1 MKTDQACGNGF
12 GLHPPLCPQLRRFAG
27 AGRID
32 SHRMRGNNLCS
43 LKESNM
49 PLPYPATY
57 YAQSLTETAAR
68 PALRGIEEA
77 DVIVIGGGLAGLITA
92 LELARGGLKPLVL
105 EAHVVGWG
113 ASGRNGG
120 IVSPAFAAG
129 SAAIAARVGADAARA
144 LHRLTIEGVSRVR
157 GYIRD
162 LGISG
167 ADPIPGLLNLRRFDH
182 AADLHAYAAEF
193 AQDFGY
199 ALTYLN
205 RAAIRE
211 RLDSARYF
219 HGLADHQAFHIHPLN
234 YLRGLASEL
243 ERLGG
248 RIFEGSPALQAQF
261 KGAQK
266 RVKTAQGEAR
276 APRVVFATGG
286 YTDGLV
292 PRLKRAVLPIAT
304 YMMVSEVAPD
314 LIASAIRTRE
324 AILDDRRA
332 SDYYRVIEGGNRLL
346 WGGRI
351 TTRAASAAGVAQE
364 LRREM
369 IGAFPQL
376 AGLRTE
382 LSWSGQM
389 GYARHLM
396 PQVGVM
402 ESGAWHITAFGGHG
416 LNTTAVAGKVLAEAI
431 LGETDRL
438 AMFKAFG
445 LDWAGGPLGL
455 AAAQVTYWTLQA
467 QDWWRER

>member
-1 MKTDQACGNGF
+1 MT
-12 GLHPPLCPQLRRFAG
+12 
-27 AGRID
+27 
-32 SHRMRGNNLCS
+32 
-43 LKESNM
+43 
-49 PLPYPATY
+49 LPYPTTY
-57 YAQSLTETAAR
+57 YAQSLSESRAR
-68 PALRGIEEA
+68 PMLRGVEEA
-77 DVIVIGGGLAGLITA
+77 DVIVVGGGLAGLVTA

-105 EAHVVGWG
+105 EAQAVGWG

-120 IVSPAFAAG
+120 IVSPAFACG
-129 SAAIAARVGADAARA
+129 SEDITARVGVEAARA
-144 LHRLTIEGVSRVR
+144 LHRLTIEGVDRVR

-162 LGISG
+162 LGITG
-167 ADPIPGLLNLRRFDH
+167 ADPISGLLNLRRFDR
-182 AADLHAYAAEF
+182 ADDLHAYAAEF

-199 ALTYLN
+199 ELTYLD

-211 RLDSARYF
+211 RLVSDRYF
-219 HGLADHQAFHIHPLN
+219 HGLADAQAFHIHPLN
-234 YLRGLASEL
+234 YLRGLAAEL

-248 RIFEGSPALQAQF
+248 RIYEGSPATQAQF
-261 KGAQK
+261 KAATK
-266 RVKTAQGEAR
+266 VVTTAQGEAR

-324 AILDDRRA
+324 AVLDDRRA

-376 AGLRTE
+376 AALKTE

-396 PQVGVM
+396 PQVGLM
-402 ESGAWHITAFGGHG
+402 EPGTWHITAFGGHG
-416 LNTTAVAGKVLAEAI
+416 LNTTAVAGKVLAESI
-431 LGETDRL
+431 LGESDRL
-438 AMFKAFG
+438 AMFAGFG

-455 AAAQVTYWTLQA
+455 AVAQATYWKLQV

>member
-1 MKTDQACGNGF
+1 
-12 GLHPPLCPQLRRFAG
+12 
-27 AGRID
+27 
-32 SHRMRGNNLCS
+32 
-43 LKESNM
+43 M

-57 YAQSLTETAAR
+57 YAQTLTETRAR
-68 PALRGIEEA
+68 PALQGVVEA
-77 DVIVIGGGLAGLITA
+77 DVIVVGAGLAGLVTA
-92 LELARGGLKPLVL
+92 LELARGGLKPVVI
-105 EAHVVGWG
+105 EARAVGWG

-120 IVSPAFAAG
+120 IVSPAFACG
-129 SAAIAARVGADAARA
+129 SDAIAARVGHDKARA
-144 LHRLTIEGVSRVR
+144 LHKLTIEGVARVR
-157 GYIRD
+157 GYIND
-162 LGISG
+162 LGITG
-167 ADPIPGLLNLRRFDH
+167 ADPISGLLNLRRFDR
-182 AADLHAYAAEF
+182 ADDLHAYAAEF
-193 AQDFGY
+193 AEDFGY
-199 ALTYLN
+199 ELTYLD

-211 RLDSARYF
+211 RLVSTRYF
-219 HGLADHQAFHIHPLN
+219 HGLADAQAFHIHPLN
-234 YLRGLASEL
+234 YVRGLAAEF
-243 ERLGG
+243 ERRGG
-248 RIFEGSPALQAQF
+248 RIFENSPATQAQF
-261 KGAQK
+261 TAAEK
-266 RVKTAQGEAR
+266 RIKTAQGEAR

-314 LIASAIRTRE
+314 LIASAIRTTE

-351 TTRAASAAGVAQE
+351 TTRAASSEGVAQE

-369 IGAFPQL
+369 IGAYPQL
-376 AGLRTE
+376 ASLKTE

-396 PQVGVM
+396 PQVGAM
-402 ESGAWHITAFGGHG
+402 APQTWHITAFGGHG
-416 LNTTAVAGKVLAEAI
+416 LNTTAIAGKVLAESI

-438 AMFKAFG
+438 NLFSGFG

-455 AAAQVTYWTLQA
+455 AAAQATYWKLQL

>member
-1 MKTDQACGNGF
+1 
-12 GLHPPLCPQLRRFAG
+12 
-27 AGRID
+27 
-32 SHRMRGNNLCS
+32 
-43 LKESNM
+43 M

-57 YAQSLTETAAR
+57 YAQSLNDSAAR
-68 PALRGIEEA
+68 PALRGIEQA
-77 DVIVIGGGLAGLITA
+77 DAIVVGGGLAGLITA
-92 LELARGGLKPLVL
+92 LELAKGGLKPIVL
-105 EAHVVGWG
+105 EQHVVGWG

-120 IVSPAFAAG
+120 IVSPAFACGAD
-129 SAAIAARVGADAARA
+129 AIAARVGVPAARA
-144 LHRLTIEGVSRVR
+144 LHKLTIEGVARVR
-157 GYIRD
+157 GYIDD

-167 ADPIPGLLNLRRFDH
+167 ADPIPGLLNLRRFDRSD
-182 AADLHAYAAEF
+182 DLHAYAAQF
-193 AQDFGY
+193 ADDFGY
-199 ALTYLN
+199 ELTYLN

-211 RLDSARYF
+211 RLVSNRYY
-219 HGLADHQAFHIHPLN
+219 HGLVDAQAFHIHPLN
-234 YLRGLASEL
+234 YLRGLAAEL

-248 RIFEGSPALQAQF
+248 RIYEGSAAGQVRF
-261 KGAQK
+261 SGAEK
-266 RVKTAQGEAR
+266 SVKTAQGEAR

-286 YTDGLV
+286 YTGGLV
-292 PRLKRAVLPIAT
+292 PRLRRAVLPIAT

-324 AILDDRRA
+324 AVLDDRRA

-351 TTRAASAAGVAQE
+351 TTRAADAAGVAQE

-376 AGLRTE
+376 AGLKTE

-396 PQVGVM
+396 PQVGMM
-402 ESGAWHITAFGGHG
+402 EPGAWHITAFGGHG

-431 LGETDRL
+431 LGESDRL
-438 AMFKAFG
+438 AMFAGFG

-455 AAAQVTYWTLQA
+455 AAAQATYWKLQL